1 MDQEQEDYV
10 DLSED
15 AEVVEQAPKAKVK
28 KPAQA
33 KVQVEKEVVAPEE
46 RYVAYHAE
54 EVKGIVD
61 KETNKLLPDLDS
73 QNAEI
78 LNKLDN
84 IEKSTG

>member
-1 MDQEQEDYV
+1 MDQEQEGYV
-10 DLSED
+10 DLSEEPTE
-15 AEVVEQAPKAKVK
+15 EVPKTKKVS
-28 KPAQA
+28 KPAQV
-33 KVQVEKEVVAPEE
+33 VQPEVAVPIE
-46 RYVAYHAE
+46 RYTAYHAE

-61 KETNKLLPDLDS
+61 RETNRILPDLDS